1 MAGKS
6 TMRFSASKNRLR
18 RRAGTFWNAGLQTM
32 QEKYSQG
39 QVRLHTST
47 KNCRNHGWYLDF
59 ADLPAVACIK
69 NLSPLTSREVLEDR
83 SLHDAEK
90 IFLGAGGALYVNQK
104 PSKSWLLPR
113 FCRFACS
120 CIKNLSP
127 LTSRDVL
134 EGRSLHDAEKYS
146 WGEVTLYTSTKNCL
160 ISLRYRKSARYN
172 GNS

>member
-18 RRAGTFWNAGLQTM
+18 RRAGTFGNAGLQTM

-39 QVRLHTST
+39 QVRHHTST

-90 IFLGAGGALYVNQK
+90 
-104 PSKSWLLPR
+104 
-113 FCRFACS
+113 
-120 CIKNLSP
+120 
-127 LTSRDVL
+127 
-134 EGRSLHDAEKYS
+134 YS

-160 ISLRYRKSARYN
+160 ISLRYRKSTRYN

>member
-18 RRAGTFWNAGLQTM
+18 RRAGTFGNAGLQTM

-39 QVRLHTST
+39 QVRHHTST

-104 PSKSWLLPR
+104 PYSKARLKTVEIM
-113 FCRFACS
+113 AV
-120 CIKNLSP
+120 
-127 LTSRDVL
+127 TSIL
-134 EGRSLHDAEKYS
+134 QICLQLHQKPE
-146 WGEVTLYTSTKNCL
+146 
-160 ISLRYRKSARYN
+160 SAYE
-172 GNS
+172 